1 MPSAYC
7 KLTNSLKT
15 TIHQQLYEAE
25 FILGKRR
32 K

>member
-1 MPSAYC
+1 MPSAC
-7 KLTNSLKT
+7 WKLTNSLKT

-32 K
+32 N